1 MKERK
6 KTLIEHVGVLP
17 IQGLLE
23 AESWGSYRKE
33 STRENLN
40 CCINARYAKGKPN
53 VGGFRNEDVF
63 TADILMT
70 LAFMKPSFLAG
81 ILNERWPDCMQ
92 GNEDFEVLGQSGNY
106 YYPHYFDLPD
116 AASGK
121 CEDKDFI
128 RLAQPDGWIATPNAL
143 ILIEAKGIRDGAGF
157 NYAQLAKEYLI
168 AKVESG
174 RAGNRIQPRILLLV
188 SGDYA
193 KKEAGKLWSRFQK
206 DWGNLFEEKSR
217 WSRNRAELMQRLI
230 PREKRECPISQ
241 SQFSE
246 IFKILT
252 YTELLTHAETEVKT
266 TKSNDSEHKLAEM
279 LCKTIH
285 WHLAGQPDEDNMPLW
300 SQFLAEL
307 AAQQVPLYHF
317 YNGGAGFALLEKY
330 EDRFFNEGGI
340 IPTCRFRSAIEN
352 QRQYIEGR
360 SIALPNS
367 RKLTYE
373 GIIAFAPEVLYR
385 HFAKKAAKT
394 SSAELNGE
402 FFKGKRGLN
411 TSDIS
416 IGEIYSAL
424 NCEYQESPAKETDTS
439 SVNPEVLGISRSDG
453 LRKALR
459 LFSWKNWDNSANPY
473 RFFAFERTDF
483 FNGKKICKK

>member
-6 KTLIEHVGVLP
+6 KTLIEHVGILP

-40 CCINARYAKGKPN
+40 CCINARYAKGKPS
-53 VGGFRNEDVF
+53 VGGFCNEDVF

-81 ILNERWPDCMQ
+81 ILNKRWPDCMQ

-121 CEDKDFI
+121 HEGEDFI

-143 ILIEAKGIRDGAGF
+143 ILIEAKGMRDGAGF

-168 AKVESG
+168 AKVESE
-174 RAGNRIQPRILLLV
+174 RAGAWIQPRILLLV
-188 SGDYA
+188 PEHCAEEMADTLWTQFHEGW
-193 KKEAGKLWSRFQK
+193 GKLFTK
-206 DWGNLFEEKSR
+206 AGNR
-217 WSRNRAELMQRLI
+217 WSQGRAELMQRLI
-230 PREKRECPISQ
+230 PKEKRECPISQ

-279 LCKTIH
+279 LCKTIR

-307 AAQQVPLYHF
+307 ASLQVPLYQF

-352 QRQYIEGR
+352 QRQYIKGR

-373 GIIAFAPEVLYR
+373 GLIAFAPEVLYH
-385 HFAKKAAKT
+385 HFAKKAEKT
-394 SSAELNGE
+394 PSAELNGE
-402 FFKGKRGLN
+402 FFSRKRGLN
-411 TSDIS
+411 TPDIR

-424 NCEYQESPAKETDTS
+424 NCEYQESQARETDAS
-439 SVNPEVLGISRSDG
+439 SVNPEALGISRSDG

-459 LFSWKNWDNSANPY
+459 LFSWKNWDDSANPY
-473 RFFAFERTDF
+473 RLFAFERTDF
-483 FNGKKICKK
+483 FNGKKICK